1 MGTTLTRT
9 RLTPTLTY
17 PWPGT
22 MGANLFRYKG
32 VLSVAGVPQID
43 RWCVCTRTCTCA
55 LDD

>member
-43 RWCVCTRTCTCA
+43 R
-55 LDD
+55 